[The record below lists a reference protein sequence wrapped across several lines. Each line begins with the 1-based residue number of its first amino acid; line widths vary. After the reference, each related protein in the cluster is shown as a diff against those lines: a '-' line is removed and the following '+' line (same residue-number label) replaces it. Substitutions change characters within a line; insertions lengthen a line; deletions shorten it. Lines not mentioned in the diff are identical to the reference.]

1 MFCFEVSIEKVCGFF
16 FAISFQFC
24 PLNLISLNNKSQSI
38 LLNSISEMFLF
49 ENILNLIKAA
59 KEIERKNVI

>member
-1 MFCFEVSIEKVCGFF
+1 MAF

-24 PLNLISLNNKSQSI
+24 PLILISLNNKSQSI